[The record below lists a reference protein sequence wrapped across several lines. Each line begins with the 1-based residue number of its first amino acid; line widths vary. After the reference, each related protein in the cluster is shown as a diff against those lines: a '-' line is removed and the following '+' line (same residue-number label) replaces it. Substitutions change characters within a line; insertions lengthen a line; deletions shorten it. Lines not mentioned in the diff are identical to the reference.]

1 MSTEKDWNQDQIFK
15 FIDLVQQSD
24 NIWNPQNI
32 LYRNRIRRTDSINE
46 IANILGVSQ
55 QEVDKKWKTLQSQF
69 RREQHK
75 VKNKKFGAGT
85 DDNYT
90 SAWYLYKPLSFLS
103 DRNKP
108 KNTRDT
114 YDIQVITTLFE

>member
-1 MSTEKDWNQDQIFK
+1 MSTEKDWNQDQILK
-15 FIDLVQQSD
+15 LIDLVQQSE
-24 NIWNPQNI
+24 NVWNPSHK
-32 LYRNRIRRTDSINE
+32 LYRNRIRRTDSINK
-46 IANILGVSQ
+46 ISNILGVSQ
-55 QEVDKKWKTLQSQF
+55 LEVGKKWKTIQSQF

-75 VKNKKFGAGT
+75 VKSKKSGAGT

-90 SAWYLYKPLSFLS
+90 SSWYLFKPLSFLS

-114 YDIQVITTLFE
+114 YDAQVITTLFE